1 MYRFESGV
9 HDVLPTWQQ
18 RRMAQRKQL
27 TSEELLFADLRD
39 LQRQHHCSN
48 NAINHFLRIFA
59 KHSSQKIVNGL
70 KSFDRKAKN
79 LAGCNYEVLNGCPK
93 CSHIFEEK
101 SKQIFCPAINA
112 EGNVCG
118 ESRYN
123 SKGEPHQ
130 VICK

>member
-1 MYRFESGV
+1 MYRFESGGQ
-9 HDVLPTWQQ
+9 DVLPTWQQ
-18 RRMAQRKQL
+18 RMAEQCKGL
-27 TSEELLFADLRD
+27 TRDELLFADLRD
-39 LQRQHHCSN
+39 LQRQHNCSD
-48 NAINHFLRIFA
+48 NAINQFLRVFA
-59 KHSSQKIVNGL
+59 KHSSQKIQSGL

-79 LAGCNYEVLNGCPK
+79 LAGCNYEVLHGCPK

-101 SKQIFCPAINA
+101 SKQIFCPAINT

-118 ESRYN
+118 QSRYN